1 MKMRKKNERFLKSV
15 DLLEVAG
22 ATKGATAFVY
32 ENLSRRELRDFAD
45 RVAENDPDAIE
56 FATRFFER
64 ETKGTWHNRARAML
78 ARRFKH
84 CELNDSQKRRVQ
96 SAIYRRLHTGEF
108 FEHFKDQLRLA
119 LHFDRGETIT
129 EAAEA
134 SKRPVPH
141 VIQYSRWI
149 LEHDDQTGEP
159 GRAVHSE

>member
-64 ETKGTWHNRARAML
+64 ETKVL
-78 ARRFKH
+78 AVTQ
-84 CELNDSQKRRVQ
+84 N
-96 SAIYRRLHTGEF
+96 
-108 FEHFKDQLRLA
+108 
-119 LHFDRGETIT
+119 
-129 EAAEA
+129 
-134 SKRPVPH
+134 VPGM
-141 VIQYSRWI
+141 V
-149 LEHDDQTGEP
+149 T
-159 GRAVHSE
+159 